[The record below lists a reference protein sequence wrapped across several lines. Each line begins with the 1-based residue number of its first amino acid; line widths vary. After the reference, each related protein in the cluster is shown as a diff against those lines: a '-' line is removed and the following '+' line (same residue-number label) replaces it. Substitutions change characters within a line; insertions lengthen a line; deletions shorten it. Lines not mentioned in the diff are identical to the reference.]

1 MTRPSL
7 TSFLRRQYAAGG
19 PPPTW
24 YLAQPLAGLVA
35 WVAVRAGISASAV
48 TLCAL
53 FMALAGAWILAA
65 GEAGMLS
72 QISAWILLTVA
83 YVLDCADGQVAR
95 ATGTASERG
104 GWLDVYCDYVV
115 ISVVPFAALWYHAT
129 AYVGTSDYLW
139 LLFAA
144 LFMIVGRSQ
153 DLYTASMFRKASK
166 QRFSTSGVTH
176 FIRRAAVSLSDT
188 LTVALLACAL
198 REHISLLSVVF
209 LMFGG
214 LGMAHS
220 TYIALRRFDVAA

>member
-1 MTRPSL
+1 MTSPSPS
-7 TSFLRRQYAAGG
+7 SFLRRQYAAGG

-35 WVAVRAGISASAV
+35 WAAVRAGISASAV

-53 FMALAGAWILAA
+53 FMALAGACVLATGGA
-65 GEAGMLS
+65 GVLS
-72 QISAWILLTVA
+72 QGGAWVLLTGA
-83 YVLDCADGQVAR
+83 YLLDCADGQVAR

-115 ISVVPFAALWYHAT
+115 ISVVPFAALWYHAA
-129 AYVGTSDYLW
+129 AYVGTSQYLW

-166 QRFSTSGVTH
+166 QRFSTAGVMH
-176 FIRRAAVSLSDT
+176 LVRRTAVSLSDT
-188 LTVALLACAL
+188 LTVTLLACVL
-198 REHISLLSVVF
+198 RENIVLLGLVF

-220 TYIALRRFDVAA
+220 SYIAIRRFDVAH